1 MMAQAANF
9 NRPPP
14 PGRGFRNIGL
24 IFAAL
29 GVLAI
34 VAPAIAT
41 VVVELLIAWILV
53 LWGVAGILFARSFRA
68 FSEWRI
74 MAAGFVAVL
83 LLGLWFL
90 FVPGVG
96 ASFMTV
102 LLIVAFLV
110 EGALSILLGL
120 RMSGQLPN
128 WPWIVFSGACAFVL
142 GLIVLFQWP
151 QTTGWVIGFMVGLNF
166 LSTGISMLVIA
177 RALRIAR

>member
-1 MMAQAANF
+1 MSVQSADPF
-9 NRPPP
+9 HPRPE
-14 PGRGFRNIGL
+14 GQGFRNTGWV
-24 IFAAL
+24 FAVL

-34 VAPAIAT
+34 LAPMIAT
-41 VVVELLIAWILV
+41 VVVEQLIGWILV
-53 LWGVAGILFARSFRA
+53 FWGIAGILFARNFRA

-74 MAAGFVAVL
+74 VAAGFVAVL

-110 EGALSILLGL
+110 EGGLSILLGL
-120 RMSGQLPN
+120 RMSGQLPD
-128 WPWIVFSGACAFVL
+128 WPWIVVSGACAFVL

-151 QTTGWVIGFMVGLNF
+151 QTTSWVIGFMVGLNF
-166 LSTGISMLVIA
+166 LSTGISMLAIA